1 MFLLSDTMNIRF
13 PLLTLAIGCLTA
25 LSTPA
30 HAQAND
36 DDLYKSKNCMACH
49 RVDRNTLGPAF
60 KAIAAKYASD
70 ANAEAYLSKKIRE
83 GGVGVWGQV
92 PMPAQPQVNEA
103 ESVTLARWILK
114 QQ

>member
-1 MFLLSDTMNIRF
+1 MTLRTTLPALALGLLSAL
-13 PLLTLAIGCLTA
+13 PATA
-25 LSTPA
+25 QTS
-30 HAQAND
+30 D

-49 RVDRNTLGPAF
+49 RVDRNTLGPSF

-92 PMPAQPQVNEA
+92 PMPPQAQVNEA

-114 QQ
+114 LQ